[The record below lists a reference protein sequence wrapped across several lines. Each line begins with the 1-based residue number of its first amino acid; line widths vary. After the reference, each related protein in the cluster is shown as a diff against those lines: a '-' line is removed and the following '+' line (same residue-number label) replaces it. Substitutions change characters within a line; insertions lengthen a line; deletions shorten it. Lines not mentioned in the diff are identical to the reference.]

1 MGPIHFRK
9 YLITFLSQNFQ
20 ILTKVLPGSVELW
33 SKNGSEM
40 GGGGQWGQ
48 KLLLFI
54 LVFMGVVV
62 LYDVFDCVL
71 VLYSVS
77 KGVFVLYSV
86 LKGVLVL

>member
-9 YLITFLSQNFQ
+9 YLTTFLSQNFQ
-20 ILTKVLPGSVELW
+20 ILTKVLPGSVEMR

-54 LVFMGVVV
+54 LV
-62 LYDVFDCVL
+62 LKCVL
-71 VLYSVS
+71 
-77 KGVFVLYSV
+77 VLYSV
-86 LKGVLVL
+86 LKGVLVLCSVLKGVL

>member
-9 YLITFLSQNFQ
+9 YLITFLSQKFQ

-33 SKNGSEM
+33 SKNGSDM

-54 LVFMGVVV
+54 LVFN
-62 LYDVFDCVL
+62 
-71 VLYSVS
+71 
-77 KGVFVLYSV
+77 
-86 LKGVLVL
+86 GVLVRFSVC